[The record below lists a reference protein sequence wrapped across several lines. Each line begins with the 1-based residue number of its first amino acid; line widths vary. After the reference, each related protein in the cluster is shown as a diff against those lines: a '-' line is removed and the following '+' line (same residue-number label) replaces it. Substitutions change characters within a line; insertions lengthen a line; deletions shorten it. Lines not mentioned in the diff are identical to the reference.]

1 MTSKIPIRFRAAAL
15 ILAALTAPAL
25 AQEPPGAGSPGATKT
40 ESDPKAETAALRREI
55 EELKR
60 QIKML
65 QDQMQLMLGG
75 GAPATPAAPVAPAAA
90 PAAAPTRSQNLLNP
104 AISAVFQ

>member
-1 MTSKIPIRFRAAAL
+1 MTAMKPIRLRAAAVL
-15 ILAALTAPAL
+15 LLALTPPVF
-25 AQEPPGAGSPGATKT
+25 AQEPADANAPDGSKP
-40 ESDPKAETAALRREI
+40 ESGPSVETAELRREI

-65 QDQMQLMLGG
+65 QDQVQTILGG
-75 GAPATPAAPVAPAAA
+75 GAPATPAAPPAPVATN
-90 PAAAPTRSQNLLNP
+90 AAPTRSQNLLNP